1 MDPKEQVSN
10 ETIER
15 LKVLLGNFN
24 SAINTKVDIYSLCI
38 KKRLKEKSG
47 E

>member
-1 MDPKEQVSN
+1 METKDHVSN

-15 LKVLLGNFN
+15 LKILLGNFN
-24 SAINTKVDIYSLCI
+24 SALNTKVDIYSLCI
-38 KKRLKEKSG
+38 KKRIKEKSS